1 MAVLRERMGVTVE
14 MAEAAD
20 ITVPYLRDWRATY
33 GLTQIELAERAGV
46 QRTTVIRAES
56 GKPINAQTLG
66 KLARALGIS
75 AYTLRATPPTAPAPP
90 ESEP

>member
-1 MAVLRERMGVTVE
+1 
-14 MAEAAD
+14 
-20 ITVPYLRDWRATY
+20 
-33 GLTQIELAERAGV
+33 AGV